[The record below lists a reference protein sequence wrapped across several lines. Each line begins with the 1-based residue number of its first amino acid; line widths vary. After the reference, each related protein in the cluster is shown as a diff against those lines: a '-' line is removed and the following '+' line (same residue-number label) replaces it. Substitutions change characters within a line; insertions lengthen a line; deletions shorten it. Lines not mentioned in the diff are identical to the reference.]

1 MTNAAFNSR
10 NDSFVCRWNHVNEM
24 KFFKFL
30 KMELDI
36 YKNFTSLSASK
47 WKKQA
52 RAKQGDM
59 DTWLESHCQEFI
71 HLYLMHKKHWPHV
84 V

>member
-10 NDSFVCRWNHVNEM
+10 NDSFVCRWNHVDEM
-24 KFFKFL
+24 KFL

-36 YKNFTSLSASK
+36 YEDFTPLSASK

-52 RAKQGDM
+52 RAKQGEM
-59 DTWLESHCQEFI
+59 ETWLETHCQEFI
-71 HLYLMHKKHWPHV
+71 KLYLSHRKQRHRV
-84 V
+84 L